1 MADPI
6 TQPVNTLP
14 TDASPQADDT
24 VLTVKTTD
32 GSLVR
37 VALSDIKSLF
47 SIPAASSATPANLG
61 TAAAGS
67 SGDFARA
74 DHVHNKPTYSKSD
87 VGLGN
92 VDNVQQYSAT
102 NPPPY
107 PVTSVNGQTGAVS
120 LSIPSSAGDVG
131 AVAVAQGVGHS
142 GEFLVVGSDGN
153 VTTVTLSAWQ
163 GGNY

>member
-14 TDASPQADDT
+14 TDSSPQAADS
-24 VLTVKTTD
+24 VMVVKDAD

-37 VALSDIKSLF
+37 VLLSAIKSLF
-47 SIPAASSATPANLG
+47 SVPAASSATPANLG
-61 TAAAGS
+61 TASAGS

-107 PVTSVNGQTGAVS
+107 PVTSVNGSTGAVS
-120 LSIPSSAGDVG
+120 LSIPSSASDVG
-131 AVAVAQGVGHS
+131 AVAVAQGVGHA
-142 GEFLVVGSDGN
+142 GEFCVVGSDGN
-153 VTTVTLSAWQ
+153 ITTMTLSTWQ
-163 GGNY
+163 GGSY

>member
-14 TDASPQADDT
+14 TDSSPQADDT
-24 VLTVKTTD
+24 VLTVKTSD

-37 VALSDIKSLF
+37 VALSVIKSLF
-47 SIPAASSATPANLG
+47 SIPAASTATPANLG
-61 TAAAGS
+61 TAAVGS

-92 VDNVQQYSAT
+92 VDNIQQYSAN

-107 PVTSVNGQTGAVS
+107 PVSSVNGQTGAVT
-120 LSIPSSAGDVG
+120 LTIPSTAADVG
-131 AVAVAQGVGHS
+131 AVAANQGS
-142 GEFLVVGSDGN
+142 GNAGKFMVVGNDGVVVP
-153 VTTVTLSAWQ
+153 VTMAEWS
-163 GGNY
+163 GGSY